1 MPIGCI
7 LNMLKILAISSIRS
21 EYDLMSNLYQ
31 LLHADPDIDLQ
42 LIVSGAHLSDAYGYS
57 VSHIRDDGLNI
68 LAELETLI
76 SSDSKSSQLKTASL
90 FLSSSIDIVKMYAPD
105 IIIYAGDREDV
116 LVGGML
122 GLFLGIPTVH
132 FFGGDHA
139 SDGHIDNPLRHAT
152 SKISSAHFVSNIDH
166 KRRLIAMGEREER
179 IFLIGSVA
187 LDKFIQEPVIDIL
200 NVLKQ
205 MGANEHAYEKPLV
218 TFIFHPIAEE
228 KKLAE
233 YFIKN
238 SVSALIDQGFHVCI
252 GGTNTDPGNF
262 QILDILE
269 QLSLK
274 SEVTFYKN
282 LPRTEFVN
290 LLRYSKM
297 IVGNS
302 STGLLEAASLKLPAI
317 NVGGRQFGRLCGS
330 NVIFSNGTYEDI
342 VHSIKVALSDDFQSQ
357 LQTLKNPYGDSNSSV
372 IAAKLLK
379 DINFAEIIKKSEDPL
394 NNKGN
399 I

>member
-1 MPIGCI
+1 MPIGCV

-21 EYDLMSNLYQ
+21 EYDLMSNLYK

-42 LIVSGAHLSDAYGYS
+42 LIVSGAHLSDTYGYS

-76 SSDSKSSQLKTASL
+76 NSDSKSSQLKTASL

-139 SDGHIDNPLRHAT
+139 SDGHIDNLLRHAI
-152 SKISSAHFVSNIDH
+152 SKLSSAHFVSNIEH
-166 KRRLIAMGEREER
+166 KKRLIAIGETEER

-200 NVLKQ
+200 NLLKQ
-205 MGANEHAYEKPLV
+205 IEASEHAYNKPLV
-218 TFIFHPIAEE
+218 TFIFHSILEE

-233 YFIKN
+233 NFIKN

-262 QILDILE
+262 QILEILE

-274 SEVTFYKN
+274 NEITFYKN
-282 LPRTEFVN
+282 LPRIQFVN
-290 LLRYSKM
+290 LLRCSKI

-302 STGLLEAASLKLPAI
+302 SAGLLEAASLKLPAI
-317 NVGGRQFGRLCGS
+317 NVGRRQRGRLCGS
-330 NVIFSNGTYEDI
+330 NVIFSSGTYDDI
-342 VHSIKVALSDDFQSQ
+342 VQSIKVALSDDFQSQ
-357 LQTLKNPYGDSNSSV
+357 LQMLKNPYGDGNSSV
-372 IAAKLLK
+372 TALKLLK
-379 DINFAEIIKKSEDPL
+379 DINFTKILKKPEDPL
-394 NNKGN
+394 NSIGN